1 MYGKIENWRII
12 KFRIPLEIN
21 NITQIPKFYLV
32 FYDKKKE
39 ILASQ
44 GWFSHIPRIINGYY
58 ISESYILKQDD
69 KRFDIYQYN
78 KSVEIDFEKK
88 YCWELQ
94 KRNKSNINLFYR
106 RRVRLW
112 IEFIVSWKY

>member
-39 ILASQ
+39 ILTSS

-58 ISESYILKQDD
+58 ISESYILKQND
-69 KRFDIYQYN
+69 KRFNIYQYN
-78 KSVEIDFEKK
+78 KSVEIFFEKN

-94 KRNKSNINLFYR
+94 KR
-106 RRVRLW
+106 
-112 IEFIVSWKY
+112 

>member
-1 MYGKIENWRII
+1 
-12 KFRIPLEIN
+12 
-21 NITQIPKFYLV
+21 V

-58 ISESYILKQDD
+58 ISESYILKQND
-69 KRFDIYQYN
+69 KRFNIYQYN
-78 KSVEIDFEKK
+78 KSVEIFFEKN

-94 KRNKSNINLFYR
+94 KRYKSNIKYIFCFKF
-106 RRVRLW
+106 VICF
-112 IEFIVSWKY
+112 IEEGCDYELNSLNHENINI